1 MQLRLVDAALYH
13 PEHRRARCQAHQLG
27 VAEPGV
33 VDLDDIVGGGHLHAV
48 HPGERL
54 VQGALAEVQVDHA
67 AGVPWRPPRGEQR
80 QRLAIQQREPA
91 QAPCLLAAQGQR
103 DRDLMRGTDELAA
116 QHKDGRVQARAA
128 HRIMEAAQD
137 LDLLDQLAV
146 TSMVSFR
153 PVRSVLA
160 WQAGLACPGTAVI
173 TEDPAGQSV
182 RILRRNGTP
191 AEAVYLGDVLRKLAA
206 EADGT

>member
-1 MQLRLVDAALYH
+1 
-13 PEHRRARCQAHQLG
+13 
-27 VAEPGV
+27 
-33 VDLDDIVGGGHLHAV
+33 
-48 HPGERL
+48 
-54 VQGALAEVQVDHA
+54 
-67 AGVPWRPPRGEQR
+67 
-80 QRLAIQQREPA
+80 
-91 QAPCLLAAQGQR
+91 
-103 DRDLMRGTDELAA
+103 
-116 QHKDGRVQARAA
+116 
-128 HRIMEAAQD
+128 MEAAQD

-153 PVRSVLA
+153 PVRSV
-160 WQAGLACPGTAVI
+160 LACPGTAVI